1 MKKISSR
8 KNNIMFM
15 LLLAL
20 MISFCAV
27 STSFADDSEGS
38 FAPPSQE
45 FLDWQKEQAETKQES
60 SSGIPIVQSTA
71 SSEHP
76 NGYIP
81 IPVDL
86 SHLASNPPVENSGKS
101 PVANMKADSLPSAFD
116 LRSVNAVSSV
126 KNQNPYGTCWAH
138 AAAGSMES
146 NYMMQGRGE
155 LDLSEMHIAW
165 FSFRNS
171 DKSKAFKNYSSASF
185 SAVMNSG
192 GNAFYPAALFARLAG
207 PASENDVPYGT
218 GESYKPSE
226 PTPESYTRRLR
237 LRNAYYLSMR
247 DTLNVNSSTEQ
258 RNIVKRRIMQNGS
271 VAVHYYNDDS
281 KYYKSSSGSTSYYTT
296 TKSPNHAVQIIGWDD
311 NYSRNNFKN
320 KPSSD
325 GAWLI
330 KNSWGDRWYT
340 PNGYMGDSGCFWM
353 SYESYLTEGTS
364 FVVEDVNSNMNV
376 YDYDPLGVC
385 GFWGYSGT
393 TIYAANVFKSER
405 NESLIEVGVY
415 TADNNLGYEVS
426 IYKGM
431 SSMPSDSPVNGSSV
445 SSASGTIAFA
455 GYHTIAL
462 DSPVSLSEGEY
473 FSVVVKFTGY
483 GMVPVER
490 VLSGFSDNAKIEEGS
505 FFSKTGSSWEKGT
518 KQKMNA
524 CIKAFTTTGS
534 VSGIAPKISDSYPSD
549 GQLGVTYSAQLTAS
563 GTQPITWSVSKGSLP
578 GGLTLDA
585 NTGIISGTPT
595 ETCNTTFTV
604 TAENEYGSDSKTF
617 TMNIWELPVITNESF
632 DCYAGYSFS
641 GQLTLSPESEAT
653 WKAETSMPSGL
664 KLNAKT
670 GEITGKASKAGEY
683 TVKFKATTSF
693 GDLTKDVK
701 ITVYEKPKKP
711 VFKTSKL
718 ANGFVAEKYLE
729 DEDYVVVIGGE
740 EYLNLKEEHF
750 YFQSIDVTGTA
761 PIEYS
766 VDNAKTNLPDFM
778 YLNVI
783 DDDVTGVEV
792 LCIGGYP
799 IKAGTFSVTFIA
811 ENEATILENKP
822 VTKTYKLVIK
832 DRTPVIA
839 FTGDSLPDARA
850 GEEYSYTLT
859 LSSGTKPITWNAS
872 GLPSGMTFSDGTI
885 SGTPTKAGD
894 YKVTLTAS
902 NTGGKATLKVPL
914 TVLQAPVITAPNLK
928 DATTGKSYSAKI
940 SAEGTTP
947 ISWDISGLPDTLRY
961 TYNTAGTTLTITGT
975 PVSIDTY
982 PLTITA
988 SNSAGSLS
996 IPAILNVNGIAPKL
1010 KATLKKG
1017 TVDSAY
1023 TGSDISA
1030 TGTRP
1035 IMFGYSISE
1044 SDKAKFGIT
1053 GLEDLGLSFTYSA
1066 NEGIAKITGTPTRSV
1081 KSLPVTITADNA
1093 ASDGTPASKTVKLT
1107 VAGVKPSFTEPADS
1121 TVNLKVLPNASVSVN
1136 FTVTGTPDITFSMK
1150 NTEGFTLTQTGGYTA
1165 TLSGTAPSKEG
1176 KLNITVTAT
1185 NADGK
1190 ANKKVV
1196 IQTMI
1201 PPSITTASLNE
1212 GTLNKSYSSRVAA
1225 TGSKTIKWSVNGAL
1239 PEGISFSNGAF
1250 SGKPKEAGTF
1260 TVSVTASNNIGK
1272 DTKEFTLTITDPDNV
1287 TSTPNNVSESEE
1299 PELHDDED
1307 KLTHE
1312 ETKSEHES
1320 ESEHEHAITF
1330 GAERDSELL
1339 SAGQTEML
1347 SNGGYVIVKVLP
1359 EMKVSVS
1366 DMYEIDIELDEAA
1379 ETGAKLFWFAF
1390 PKDNESTSDDE
1401 IAEFYDESGAE
1412 IESVPESHKITV
1424 SVWLTEGVTYE
1435 PVIAV
1440 KSEKSGK

>member
-1 MKKISSR
+1 MKRISLHR
-8 KNNIMFM
+8 FIIMFM
-15 LLLAL
+15 LVI
-20 MISFCAV
+20 MILSAV
-27 STSFADDSEGS
+27 SSGFADEDSDSEGS

-86 SHLASNPPVENSGKS
+86 SHLASNPPVENPGKS

-192 GNAFYPAALFARLAG
+192 GNSFYPAALFARLAG
-207 PASENDVPYGT
+207 PASESDVPYGT

-431 SSMPSDSPVNGSSV
+431 SSMPSDSPINGSSV

-473 FSVVVKFTGY
+473 FSVVVKFSGY
-483 GMVPVER
+483 GMVSVER

-518 KQKMNA
+518 KQKINA

-595 ETCNTTFTV
+595 EICNMTFTV
-604 TAENEYGSDSKTF
+604 TAKNSYGSDSKTF
-617 TMNIWELPVITNESF
+617 TMNIWELPIITNESF
-632 DCYAGYSFS
+632 DCYAGYSFT
-641 GQLTLSPESEAT
+641 GQLTLRPALEAT

-670 GEITGKASKAGEY
+670 GTITGRASKAGNY
-683 TVKFKATTSF
+683 TVTVKATTSL
-693 GDLTKDVK
+693 GDSKKTIK
-701 ITVYEKPKKP
+701 IIVYEKPEKP
-711 VFKTSKL
+711 AFKTSKL
-718 ANGFVAEKYLE
+718 ENGLVAEKILE
-729 DEDYVVVIGGE
+729 DEDYIVEIYGE

-750 YFQSIDVTGTA
+750 YFQSIDVTGTS
-761 PIEYS
+761 PIVYYIDEE
-766 VDNAKTNLPDFM
+766 KTNLPDFM
-778 YLNVI
+778 YVNVI
-783 DDDVTGVEV
+783 DDV

-799 IKAGTFSVTFIA
+799 IKAGTFSVTFM
-811 ENEATILENKP
+811 LENIATRLNDKP

-832 DRTPVIA
+832 DRTPVID
-839 FTGDSLPDARA
+839 FTGDSLPDAKA

-859 LSSGTKPITWNAS
+859 LSSGTKPVTWKAS

-885 SGTPTKAGD
+885 SGTPTKAGN

-914 TVLQAPVITAPNLK
+914 TVFQAPVITTLNLK
-928 DATTGKSYSAKI
+928 DATTDKLYSAKI
-940 SAEGTTP
+940 SAKGTTP
-947 ISWDISGLPDTLRY
+947 ISWEISGLPDTLTY
-961 TYNTAGTTLTITGT
+961 TYNTAGTTLTISGT
-975 PVSIDTY
+975 PVAVDTY

-996 IPAILNVNGIAPKL
+996 IPAILNVKGLTPKL
-1010 KATLKKG
+1010 TVSLGKG
-1017 TVDSAY
+1017 TVGTNY
-1023 TGSDISA
+1023 TGSKISA
-1030 TGTRP
+1030 AGTKP
-1035 IMFGYSISE
+1035 MTFAYSISD
-1044 SDKAKFGIT
+1044 SDKEEFGINS
-1053 GLEDLGLSFTYSA
+1053 LEDIGLSFSYDA
-1066 NEGIAKITGTPTRSV
+1066 DEGTATITGVPSRSV
-1081 KSLPVTITADNA
+1081 KLLPLTITADNA
-1093 ASDGTPASKTVKLT
+1093 ASNGTPASKTVKLT
-1107 VAGVKPSFTEPADS
+1107 VAGVKPSFTEPSESA
-1121 TVNLKVLPNASVSVN
+1121 VNLNVLHDASVSVN
-1136 FTVTGTPDITFSMK
+1136 FTVKGTPDITFSMK
-1150 NTEGFTLTQTGGYTA
+1150 DTEGFTLTQTGDYTA
-1165 TLSGTAPSKEG
+1165 TLSGTAPSTDG
-1176 KLNITVTAT
+1176 RLIITVTAA
-1185 NADGK
+1185 NVDGK
-1190 ANKKVV
+1190 ATKRVT
-1196 IQTMI
+1196 IQTLT
-1201 PPSITTASLNE
+1201 PPIITTESLNE
-1212 GTLNKSYSSRVAA
+1212 GTLNKSYSSKLTA
-1225 TGSKTIKWSVNGAL
+1225 TGTKTITWSMSGEL
-1239 PEGISFSNGAF
+1239 PEGMKFSSGSF

-1287 TSTPNNVSESEE
+1287 TSTPDNVSESEE
-1299 PELHDDED
+1299 PELYDNED

-1312 ETKSEHES
+1312 ETESEHES
-1320 ESEHEHAITF
+1320 ESEHEHVITF

-1366 DMYEIDIELDEAA
+1366 DMYEFDVELDEAA
-1379 ETGAKLFWFAF
+1379 ESGAKLFWFAF

-1412 IESVPESHKITV
+1412 ITSVPESHKITV